1 MVAFPLAPVGLAQA
15 GRYGLAPVLDR
26 DDEPRFFLRVAEGSM
41 QPANGLVGTLW
52 DEYAGARLDVDGL
65 PGLIQLQAERFPMTR
80 SSETDD
86 NFTAGRTGKNNVAC
100 VRRPCAVE
108 AYFCAGK

>member
-86 NFTAGRTGKNNVAC
+86 NRFY
-100 VRRPCAVE
+100 RRADGQE
-108 AYFCAGK
+108 